1 MCSHRELKK
10 QLNVNKHEDEEV
22 LSKRYQWRPSDE
34 RNSMRNFTQDKI
46 READPNLERS
56 RTTHHGVQ
64 RNGDPHVTQ
73 DGGRTTHAALAKL
86 YVSTFLRF
94 FVTVH
99 YISIFFISLHISNRG

>member
-64 RNGDPHVTQ
+64 RNGDHMLHKMEGELLTPLLLSFTSQ
-73 DGGRTTHAALAKL
+73 
-86 YVSTFLRF
+86 RF
-94 FVTVH
+94 
-99 YISIFFISLHISNRG
+99 